1 MDKPMDAF
9 EDIKYCDIC
18 HRPLPMEYKP
28 NLCPIC
34 KEEELFSQVR
44 DYIRS
49 NDVNEHDVAEHF
61 GLSVRQVKE
70 WIREGR
76 IEYKANQPISITP
89 LYCLACGATIAFGS
103 YCQTCYKLKHAP
115 KATYVKGDMD
125 IESRMR
131 FLESENK

>member
-44 DYIRS
+44 DYIRAH
-49 NDVNEHDVAEHF
+49 DVNEHDVAEHF
-61 GLSVRQVKE
+61 GLPVRQVKD

-76 IEYKANQPISITP
+76 IEY
-89 LYCLACGATIAFGS
+89 
-103 YCQTCYKLKHAP
+103 
-115 KATYVKGDMD
+115 
-125 IESRMR
+125 
-131 FLESENK
+131 